1 MNTTTTAPT
10 LDEFLVLYRKLPET
24 HQTAV
29 LALIQSAERI
39 PLADLDRLTADVIA
53 APFEKRPGVITGFLL
68 TGYTAPDAQRLADD
82 FGVDP
87 DACYQRE
94 DGFSYE
100 EIAAWGAR

>member
-1 MNTTTTAPT
+1 MNMMMDMTA
-10 LDEFLVLYRKLPET
+10 ES
-24 HQTAV
+24 A
-29 LALIQSAERI
+29 AIQQW
-39 PLADLDRLTADVIA
+39 LTAFYELSAPDRAGVIDYITQEPNDIGAGIASRLRELYDLPPDSQA
-53 APFEKRPGVITGFLL
+53 APMDDDV
-68 TGYTAPDAQRLADD
+68 QRLADD